1 MADLVR
7 GTDRLS
13 AVTAVCGRFGSGK
26 TEIAINYALILAR
39 EAHPY
44 LIDLDVVT
52 PYFRTRDKAQALAQ
66 QGVVVITPA
75 EVAAHLD
82 TPGLTPEILGAIQQT
97 AQPVVLD
104 VGGDKQG
111 ARALGQYSPYLRARG
126 CEVWFVVNPFR
137 PFTQDLAGIR
147 QSIAEIEAGS
157 RLQVTALVSNP
168 NLMDETDADVVLHGH
183 QVVEEASAAL
193 GLPIAFLAVE
203 RSLLPQ
209 FPNGRLPRE
218 VLPLTLHLHPPW
230 GKPLSP
236 PLPPTP
242 PGAGRP

>member
-1 MADLVR
+1 MADAAR
-7 GTDRLS
+7 GTGRFPP
-13 AVTAVCGRFGSGK
+13 VTAVCGRFGSGK
-26 TEIAINYALILAR
+26 TEVAINYALALAR
-39 EAHPY
+39 GARPY
-44 LIDLDVVT
+44 LIDLDIVT
-52 PYFRTRDKAQALAQ
+52 PYFRTRDKAHLLAQ
-66 QGVVVITPA
+66 QGVTVIAPA
-75 EVAAHLD
+75 EVAANLD
-82 TPGLTPEILGAIQQT
+82 TPGITPEILGAIQQT

-111 ARALGQYSPYLRARG
+111 ARALGQYGPYLRARG

-147 QSIAEIEAGS
+147 LSIAEVEAGS

-168 NLMDETDADVVLHGH
+168 NLMGETDADLVLRGH
-183 QVVEEASAAL
+183 QVVEEASKAL

-218 VLPLTLHLHPPW
+218 VLPLTLYLRPPW
-230 GKPLSP
+230 GEPLSAP
-236 PLPPTP
+236 SPPTTP
-242 PGAGRP
+242 PSAGP